1 MEPFIP
7 LNDINLFCCCSYDEL
22 ADEEKVTNSM
32 CNDVLIEEA
41 DVEVRPE
48 YIPMTA
54 LMRIYAS
61 VESGSILPM
70 TLGLV
75 SLEMH

>member
-1 MEPFIP
+1 M
-7 LNDINLFCCCSYDEL
+7 
-22 ADEEKVTNSM
+22 DEEKVTNSM
-32 CNDVLIEEA
+32 CNDVLIEEV
-41 DVEVRPE
+41 DVEVQSE
-48 YIPMTA
+48 HILMTA